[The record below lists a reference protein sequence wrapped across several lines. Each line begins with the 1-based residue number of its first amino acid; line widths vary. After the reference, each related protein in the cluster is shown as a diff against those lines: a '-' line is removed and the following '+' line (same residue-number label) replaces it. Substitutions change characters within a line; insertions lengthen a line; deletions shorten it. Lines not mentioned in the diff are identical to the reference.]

1 MLRQKNKEEQIND
14 VLALLADTNR
24 MLKKL
29 SPETNRLLFIQEQ
42 QLKEQYQQQL
52 ITLIDQYPATLIVS
66 RKRSS

>member
-52 ITLIDQYPATLIVS
+52 IMLIDQYPATLIVS